1 MRDEILSQND
11 PYWLEPVGYQTAQ
24 GELRNYLK
32 TGEYSKDSK
41 YGMTNIIKGN
51 WLRFLL
57 LRAGYTELADQ
68 GFWWG
73 IDAPMQAAKNKGLFK
88 PKRSDESTNELF
100 LVTADSNNKYGLKR
114 LDFYYPGK
122 LDEILACHP
131 TDYQEGQDLV
141 REKALADFKQAQ
153 EINSWLDSIK
163 VPNFSNRP
171 GWDLL
176 ELNGPKN
183 RWEFSK
189 QKELILPLHQK
200 RAYMLD
206 KLKYPRELTEQ
217 WLYLT
222 VEAAQP
228 QIEKVLKLYGY
239 RQTMPE
245 GGLRSAEKK

>member
-1 MRDEILSQND
+1 MAVKILSQNNA
-11 PYWLEPVGYQTAQ
+11 YWLEPVDYQTAQ
-24 GELRNYLK
+24 QELRNYLK
-32 TGEYSKDSK
+32 TGEYSRDSRH
-41 YGMTNIIKGN
+41 GMTNIIKGN
-51 WLRFLL
+51 WLRFLF

-68 GFWWG
+68 RHWWG
-73 IDAPMQAAKNKGLFK
+73 IDAPL
-88 PKRSDESTNELF
+88 SDIKENGERKFQHPNDIAQSLF
-100 LVTADSNNKYGLKR
+100 LVAKEDNEYKLEPHG
-114 LDFYYPGK
+114 FYYPGK
-122 LDEILACHP
+122 LVDILNSCP
-131 TDYQEGQDLV
+131 TDCPEEQDLV
-141 REKALADFKQAQ
+141 REKALADFKQAR

-163 VPNFSNRP
+163 VPNLSNRP

-176 ELNGPKN
+176 ELNGPKDG
-183 RWEFSK
+183 WGFSK

-206 KLKYPRELTEQ
+206 KLKYPRELTEE

-222 VEAAQP
+222 VKAAQP